1 MELLI
6 NSRQFSPLHDLLIPK
21 LVETQVA
28 DLKLYEKYRKAIQE
42 NLLKYESFKINLKL
56 PFRDAMF
63 AQKKGIFSFHFLI
76 INTKLPVR
84 SFSSLDSSIEQSS
97 VVMIRILTVTLESE
111 LKDGCAL
118 KDIYVQ

>member
-1 MELLI
+1 
-6 NSRQFSPLHDLLIPK
+6 
-21 LVETQVA
+21 
-28 DLKLYEKYRKAIQE
+28 
-42 NLLKYESFKINLKL
+42 
-56 PFRDAMF
+56 MF